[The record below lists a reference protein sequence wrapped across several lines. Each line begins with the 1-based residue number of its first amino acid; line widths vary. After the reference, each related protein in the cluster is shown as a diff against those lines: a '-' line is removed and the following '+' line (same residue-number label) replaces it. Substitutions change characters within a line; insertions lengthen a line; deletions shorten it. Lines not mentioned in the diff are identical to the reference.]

1 MKTDSI
7 KLVSYTKG
15 EEILNVITHIAGLAI
30 PAFILLK
37 CLPLCDGKPFPALCA
52 VLYAAGSAMCFIA
65 SALYHAAPV
74 SKAKKILRVTDHSA
88 IFFAVA
94 GTVTG
99 CVPAVF
105 QKGSFIG
112 AVLMLVL
119 SWGCVIAGLILTIFF
134 FGKFGKLRMC
144 MYIFS
149 AAGCALLG
157 SKTYTNLPIGAL
169 ICLLTGGA
177 VLLTGCIFLKIGA
190 KKKYIHSVFH
200 IFIVLGLGIYCFGIY
215 KFVYL
220 ML

>member
-1 MKTDSI
+1 MKTDNI
-7 KLVSYTKG
+7 TLVSYTKG
-15 EEILNVITHIAGLAI
+15 EEALNVITHLAGLAI
-30 PAFILLK
+30 PVFILIK
-37 CLPLCDGKPFPALCA
+37 CLPLCAGKPFPMLCA
-52 VLYAAGSAMCFIA
+52 VLYAVGSAMCFSA
-65 SALYHAAPV
+65 SALYHGVPA
-74 SKAKKILRVTDHSA
+74 SRAKRVLRVTDHSA

-105 QKGSFIG
+105 QKGSFTG

-134 FGKFGKLRMC
+134 FGRFGTVRMC

-149 AAGCALLG
+149 AAVCAILG
-157 SKTYTNLPIGAL
+157 GSTFRNLPPAAL
-169 ICLLTGGA
+169 MCLLSGGA
-177 VLLTGCIFLKIGA
+177 VLLTGCIFLRIGA

-200 IFIVLGLGIYCFGIY
+200 IFIVAGLGIYCYGIY